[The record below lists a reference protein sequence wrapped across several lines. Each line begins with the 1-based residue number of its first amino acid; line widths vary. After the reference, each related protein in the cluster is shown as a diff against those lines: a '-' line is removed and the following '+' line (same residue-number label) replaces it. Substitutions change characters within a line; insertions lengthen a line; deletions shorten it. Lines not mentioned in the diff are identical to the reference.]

1 MCYSGWQYF
10 ADSPVAEVDGRKPCG
25 EWSAQGQAR
34 GCTKGVP
41 FYIYYFRAGGY
52 NNPVDFKAKLRDVP
66 ELPGVYLMSDDRGEI
81 IYVGK
86 AKNLRA
92 RLRQYFYESGNRTA
106 KVMAMLEHVA
116 DFRYIICPSEVD
128 ALLTENNLIKKHKP
142 RYNILLKDDK
152 AYPFLRIDLHEE
164 YPRIQLVR
172 RLKNDGAKYFGP
184 YMQSVN
190 IRDIFDLIHTAF
202 RVRDCSRDMTK
213 PSRPCLNLHLGRC
226 LAPCSGNVTKE
237 EYAEEIKKV
246 ISFLRGND
254 KEVERVLTERME
266 KFAAEE
272 NFEVAIK
279 YRHKLK
285 VLDGLVRKQVSALP
299 QDLNLDIFAYETNGV
314 LGAVNMLVVRGGKL
328 VGGDNRVFRAA
339 DNDIDSFLYQHYSAT
354 LPVAD
359 EIVTDGT
366 ADGEAL
372 ESALSSLAG
381 RTLRVITPHQGVR
394 RQLLDLSHSNARDA
408 LEKHGSEEERKTLR
422 TEGAVVQLAELLD
435 LPVLPNRIEA
445 YDISHIS
452 GTDKVASMAVF
463 EGGAPR
469 KSHYR
474 KFRIKTV
481 EGNND
486 FACMKEAL
494 TRRLRR
500 LDEGEDESFATP
512 PDLILIDG
520 GKGQLAY
527 ALEALDECG
536 RRDLEIL
543 SLAKR
548 EEEVFLGSQPRTSI
562 ILPRDSVALQ
572 MLQRVRDEAHRFA
585 ITYHR
590 NLRSSHISESVLLGI
605 DGIGKK
611 RAAALLRA
619 FGSAENV
626 RRARREDIA
635 ALEGFSEKTAD
646 DILAALNGAA
656 ENGKLPAPA
665 DDGEGGDKPTEEE

>member
-1 MCYSGWQYF
+1 M
-10 ADSPVAEVDGRKPCG
+10 
-25 EWSAQGQAR
+25 
-34 GCTKGVP
+34 
-41 FYIYYFRAGGY
+41 
-52 NNPVDFKAKLRDVP
+52 DFKAKLKDVP
-66 ELPGVYLMSDDRGEI
+66 EEPGVYMMLDAEGGI

-92 RLRQYFYESGNRTA
+92 RLRQYFYRSGNKTA

-128 ALLTENNLIKKHKP
+128 ALVTENNLIKQHKP

-152 AYPFLRIDLHEE
+152 SYPFLRIDLGEDF
-164 YPRIQLVR
+164 PRIKLVR
-172 RLKNDGAKYFGP
+172 RLKADGAKYFGP

-202 RVRDCSRDMTK
+202 RVRDCDRDMTK
-213 PSRPCLNLHLGRC
+213 PSRPCLNFHLGRC
-226 LAPCSGNVTKE
+226 MAPCSGKVTRE
-237 EYAEEIKKV
+237 EYGAEIARV

-254 KEVERVLTERME
+254 REVEKVLTERME
-266 KFAAEE
+266 HFAAEE

-279 YRHKLK
+279 YRKQLK
-285 VLDGLVRKQVSALP
+285 VLDDLVRKQVSALP
-299 QDLNLDIFAYETNGV
+299 KDLDLDIFAYESNGV
-314 LGAVNMLVVRGGKL
+314 LGAVNMLIVRAGKL

-339 DNDIDSFLYQHYSAT
+339 DDDIASFLYQHYSVSPP
-354 LPVAD
+354 LAD
-359 EIVTDGT
+359 EIVTDGA

-372 ESALSSLAG
+372 EKALSALAG
-381 RTLRVITPHQGVR
+381 RTVRVITPHQGVR
-394 RQLLDLSHSNARDA
+394 RQLLDLSHANARDA
-408 LEKHGSEEERKTLR
+408 LEKYGTREQRHALR
-422 TEGAVVQLAELLD
+422 TEGAVVQLGELLG
-435 LPVLPNRIEA
+435 LATLPNRIEA

-463 EGGAPR
+463 EGGEPR
-469 KSHYR
+469 KAHYR

-494 TRRLRR
+494 TRRLKR
-500 LDEGEDESFATP
+500 LEEGEDESFATP

-548 EEEVFLGSQPRTSI
+548 EEEVFLGSDPKRSI
-562 ILPRDSVALQ
+562 LLPRDSVALQ

-590 NLRSSHISESVLLGI
+590 NLRASHLTESVLRDI
-605 DGIGKK
+605 PGIGRK
-611 RAAALLRA
+611 RAAALHKA

-626 RRARREDIA
+626 RRASREEIA
-635 ALEGFSEKTAD
+635 ALEGFSESMAD
-646 DILAALNGAA
+646 KVLAALGAV
-656 ENGKLPAPA
+656 PAAPDA
-665 DDGEGGDKPTEEE
+665 GGDGDKGEE